1 MTWFDTLTG
10 FPETSPTYVRDN
22 LTLSGE
28 TLTSKVNGRVMR
40 CGRLEIPSLAE
51 VREQVQAVRK
61 SDKLTI
67 REIVANVQTLHAD
80 KLNEGS
86 LFQVASQFNLLEM
99 VNPSVTPEE
108 GVGIY
113 ERDPTQGP
121 ACAVAAGAG
130 TIYRNYFVDVNGSLG
145 QSHNN
150 QIDCLADLG
159 RKFGNTNN
167 RLWQMRN
174 GYALASQ
181 SGLIEVTNHLR
192 SLNETERDDLR
203 QALRIGI
210 QWNTE
215 VTLNNCGHN
224 VSQAYCSAL
233 PVRYSD
239 HSAHLWEPFARLV
252 LEAAYEATVCAA
264 ILNCESTGNK
274 NLFLTMLGGGAFG
287 NETSWITDAIE
298 RALMLYQDSAI
309 DVAIVSYGKSK
320 DYVRNLVERLMS
332 DEL

>member
-1 MTWFDTLTG
+1 M
-10 FPETSPTYVRDN
+10 
-22 LTLSGE
+22 
-28 TLTSKVNGRVMR
+28 
-40 CGRLEIPSLAE
+40 
-51 VREQVQAVRK
+51 
-61 SDKLTI
+61 
-67 REIVANVQTLHAD
+67 
-80 KLNEGS
+80 
-86 LFQVASQFNLLEM
+86 
-99 VNPSVTPEE
+99 
-108 GVGIY
+108 
-113 ERDPTQGP
+113 
-121 ACAVAAGAG
+121 
-130 TIYRNYFVDVNGSLG
+130 
-145 QSHNN
+145 
-150 QIDCLADLG
+150 
-159 RKFGNTNN
+159 
-167 RLWQMRN
+167 
-174 GYALASQ
+174 
-181 SGLIEVTNHLR
+181 TNHLR

-224 VSQAYCSAL
+224 VSQAYCYAL
-233 PVRYSD
+233 PVRSSD

-320 DYVRNLVERLMS
+320 GYVRNLVERLMS